1 MFDLQ
6 EELLTIDLE
15 ATEVV
20 LSMRIVVAIEVAE

>member
-1 MFDLQ
+1 MVDLQ

-20 LSMRIVVAIEVAE
+20 LPMRIVVAIEVAE